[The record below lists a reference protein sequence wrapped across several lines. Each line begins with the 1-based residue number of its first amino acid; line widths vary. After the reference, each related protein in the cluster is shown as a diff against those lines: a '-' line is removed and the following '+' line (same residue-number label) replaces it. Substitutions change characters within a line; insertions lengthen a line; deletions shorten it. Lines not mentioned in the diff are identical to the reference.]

1 MRTSLRGAK
10 SARLACET
18 LEDRV
23 NPVAAFGLSGT
34 NLIAFDTAAPTVI
47 TATTAITG
55 VTAGE
60 TLAGIDFRAMN
71 NQLYALGV
79 NPTADTGTLYTIDTG
94 TGVATVVGTAGG
106 VAFTTNGTTAVDL
119 PDPATVGYGFDFNSS
134 VDRIRIVAGTLN
146 ARLNPNAPGGVV
158 TVDGDNSGASSGNVP
173 GINPD
178 GSINGG
184 PTSVN
189 GAAYTNVSAT
199 PSGVTTLYTLDSGAN
214 ALYIQSPAN
223 GGTQSNPP
231 LPTGVDFTAVNGFD
245 IPEGVNVTAPNA
257 PATGSGFV
265 ALTVGAATGL
275 YTINLATGAVTPI
288 GLIGA
293 GTAPIS
299 GFTLVPVG
307 TIQFQNATLSVVEN
321 VGGGNLTVTL
331 TRTGVTTNAA
341 TVTINST
348 DGSATGGGTDFTSGP
363 YTVNFDPS
371 ETTKTFTIP
380 INDDAADEMDETFTL
395 TIANITGGNAI
406 GAPSTA
412 TVTITDNE
420 GPGTIQ
426 FQGATSTV
434 AESAGNA
441 TITLT
446 RTGGTTGAIAVTVT
460 ATGGTATAGTDF
472 TGAPYTVNFANGDTT
487 ATLTIPITDD
497 TAIEGDETTNLTITA
512 AGAATIGTPAGN
524 TLTIT
529 DNDFTVQ
536 FQGATTTV
544 AESAG
549 NATFTLTRTGATAAA
564 SAVTVTVTGGTATEG
579 TDFTAGP
586 YTVNFAIG
594 ATTATLTIPIV
605 DDALVEGN
613 ETAVLTISAVGGSGG
628 AVGAQA
634 TNTLTITDNDSTG
647 TIAFQSATSTVAEDG
662 TTAAIVLTRLGGTT
676 GAITATVNVTGGTA
690 TAGADF
696 SAGPYTVNFADG
708 QATATLSIPITNDT
722 LVEGNETVA
731 LTISA
736 LTGGGTIGAQ
746 ATNTLTIND
755 NDQAPPSP
763 PTSPPTSPPAP
774 FISDAQVFGNVLVV
788 SGAGIPGGT
797 AVFVLPPGSTAL
809 FADLNGDGN
818 EELTLFMPT
827 LAVVFDGATGG
838 VLALAIDNNGDGFR
852 DLLVFNADGTTTTLD
867 GRTGVIQTV

>member
-1 MRTSLRGAK
+1 M
-10 SARLACET
+10 
-18 LEDRV
+18 
-23 NPVAAFGLSGT
+23 
-34 NLIAFDTAAPTVI
+34 
-47 TATTAITG
+47 
-55 VTAGE
+55 
-60 TLAGIDFRAMN
+60 
-71 NQLYALGV
+71 
-79 NPTADTGTLYTIDTG
+79 NPTADTGTLYTIATATG
-94 TGVATVVGTAGG
+94 AAAVVGAAGG

-119 PDPATVGYGFDFNSS
+119 PDPATVGYGFDFNPT
-134 VDRIRIVAGTLN
+134 VDRIRVVAGTLN
-146 ARLNPNAPGGVV
+146 FRLNPNAPGGVV
-158 TVDGDNSGASSGNVP
+158 TVDGDNSGSTSGSVP

-189 GAAYTNVSAT
+189 AAAYTNVMAT
-199 PSGVTTLYTLDSGAN
+199 TGGVTTLYTLDSGTN
-214 ALYIQSPAN
+214 ALYIQNPAN
-223 GGTQSNPP
+223 GGTQTNP

-245 IPEGVNVTAPNA
+245 IPEGVNVAATNA

-288 GLIGA
+288 GTIGA
-293 GTAPIS
+293 GTTPVS
-299 GFTLVPVG
+299 GLTLVPVG
-307 TIQFQNATLSVVEN
+307 TIQFQNATVSVVEN
-321 VGGGNLTVTL
+321 VVGGNLTVTL

-341 TVTINST
+341 TVTINSA
-348 DGSATGGGTDFTSGP
+348 DGTATAGTDFTGGP
-363 YTVNFDPS
+363 YTANFAAG
-371 ETTKTFTIP
+371 ETTATFVIP
-380 INDDAADEMDETFTL
+380 ITDDATDEADETFTL

-406 GAPSTA
+406 GTPSTA

-434 AESAGNA
+434 AETAGNA
-441 TITLT
+441 MVTLT

-472 TGAPYTVNFANGDTT
+472 AAGPYTVNFADGQTT

-497 TAIEGDETTNLTITA
+497 TAIEGDETTNLAITA

-544 AESAG
+544 VESAG

-564 SAVTVTVTGGTATEG
+564 STVTVTVTGGTATAG
-579 TDFTAGP
+579 ADFTAGP
-586 YTVNFAIG
+586 YTVNFAAG

-628 AVGAQA
+628 AIGTQA
-634 TNTLTITDNDSTG
+634 GNTLTITDNDSTG

-662 TTAAIVLTRLGGTT
+662 TTAAIVLTRTGGTT

-690 TAGADF
+690 TAGTDFGARPVHRQLRRRAGHGHPEHPDHQRRPRGGQRDGGADDL
-696 SAGPYTVNFADG
+696 GADRG
-708 QATATLSIPITNDT
+708 RHDRP
-722 LVEGNETVA
+722 
-731 LTISA
+731 
-736 LTGGGTIGAQ
+736 Q
-746 ATNTLTIND
+746 ATNTLTITD

-763 PTSPPTSPPAP
+763 PTSPPPAP
-774 FISDAQVFGNVLVV
+774 
-788 SGAGIPGGT
+788 
-797 AVFVLPPGSTAL
+797 PPGPVHQRRPSL
-809 FADLNGDGN
+809 RQH
-818 EELTLFMPT
+818 P
-827 LAVVFDGATGG
+827 
-838 VLALAIDNNGDGFR
+838 
-852 DLLVFNADGTTTTLD
+852 
-867 GRTGVIQTV
+867 GRARRGSRAGPRSSCCRPARPLCS